1 LLVLAGKASWDDLDA
16 ALDDHAAELTA
27 FTATQAVQTNEVQRA
42 WVLLPGLL
50 ATGAE
55 RVDLLELGASA
66 GLLLAL
72 DDYDYRYRAG
82 PWGRGEERLVLS
94 GRDRRGPPRS
104 LLARRLDV
112 QRRRGVDRDPVALDD
127 AGARLL
133 EAFVWADQTDRIARL
148 RRAIDVARRRAV
160 PIERGDYVERLP
172 DLLADRRDE
181 ALTVVFSSVTTMYL
195 DDERYADLRAAFAR
209 AGADGPLAW
218 LSLEGPRDDRVYEGV
233 ALDLTTWPGGETR
246 RLARADY
253 HGTWLEWAGARGR

>member
-1 LLVLAGKASWDDLDA
+1 VLAGKASWDGVDD
-16 ALDDHAAELTA
+16 ALDEHAAELTA
-27 FTATQAVQTNEVQRA
+27 FAATQAVQTNEVQRA

-82 PWGRGEERLVLS
+82 RWGRGEERLVLT
-94 GRDRRGPPRS
+94 GRDRRGPARS
-104 LLARRLDV
+104 LLARRLEV
-112 QRRRGVDRDPVALDD
+112 ERRRGIDLEPVALDD

-133 EAFVWADQTDRIARL
+133 EAFVWADQADRIARL
-148 RRAIDVARRRAV
+148 RRAIEVARRRAIPV
-160 PIERGDYVERLP
+160 ERGDYVERLP
-172 DLLADRRDE
+172 DLLAERRDD

-195 DDERYADLRAAFAR
+195 DDERYGELRAALAR
-209 AGADGPLAW
+209 AGGDGPLAW
-218 LSLEGPRDDRVYEGV
+218 LSLEGPRDDAAYEGV
-233 ALDLTTWPGGETR
+233 ALDLTLWPGGRTR

-253 HGTWLEWAGARGR
+253 HGTWLEWA